1 MSSRSS
7 RADALRPDYFI
18 NLVEKLVSSGKIRD
32 EACIRRFL
40 SALYFSLFNYWAAIK
55 YDKGARRKGPKQNR
69 FDYRE
74 FHEELLRE
82 ELDVELNLL
91 YTYRVA
97 VDHYILNP
105 TIIQIYNR
113 EIVRLMT
120 RDRQE
125 VHIGINVLRKAIEAA
140 RTILKQISSL
150 VKNTC

>member
-1 MSSRSS
+1 
-7 RADALRPDYFI
+7 
-18 NLVEKLVSSGKIRD
+18 VEKLVSSGKIRD

-55 YDKGARRKGPKQNR
+55 YDKGARRKGPKQDR

-91 YTYRVA
+91 YTYRIA
-97 VDHYILNP
+97 TDHYVLNP
-105 TIIQIYNR
+105 TIIQIYNK

-120 RDRQE
+120 RDRLE
-125 VHIGINVLRKAIEAA
+125 IHIGMNALRKAVEAA
-140 RTILKQISSL
+140 KTILKQIS
-150 VKNTC
+150 T

>member
-91 YTYRVA
+91 YTYRIA
-97 VDHYILNP
+97 TDHYVLNP
-105 TIIQIYNR
+105 TIIQIYNK

-120 RDRQE
+120 RDRLE
-125 VHIGINVLRKAIEAA
+125 IHIGMNALRKAVEAA
-140 RTILKQISSL
+140 KTILKQIS
-150 VKNTC
+150 T